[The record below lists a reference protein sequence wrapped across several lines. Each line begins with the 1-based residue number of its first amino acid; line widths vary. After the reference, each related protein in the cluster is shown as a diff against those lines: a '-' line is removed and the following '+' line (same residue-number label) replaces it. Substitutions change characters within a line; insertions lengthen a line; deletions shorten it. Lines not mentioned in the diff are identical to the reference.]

1 MDAQEATHIL
11 EEQRTRGL
19 ATIAEAPDAGAL
31 RAAEVAVLGRKSR
44 YADVQRS
51 LATLPSED
59 RKTVGKL
66 ANEVRSAL
74 ETELE
79 RRREELAR
87 TDEERLLE
95 ADAVDVTL
103 PGRQPRT
110 GSLHPLTIVE
120 QRIVDIFTRMGYRVA
135 EGPEV
140 ETDWYNFQ
148 ALNIPPDHPART
160 MKDSLFLDVAGR
172 SDLLLRTETS
182 AIQIRTMEKQQP
194 PVYVVAP
201 GRVFRRE
208 SADATHSSVFHQ
220 VEGLAVDEGLSF
232 ADLKGTL
239 EAFAKA
245 MFGPEQRI
253 RLVPSYFPFVE
264 PGAQVDV
271 SCFICGGAG
280 CRVCGNGWIEILG
293 AGMVHPA
300 VLENVGYDSERYTG
314 FAFGL
319 GIDRTAMPV
328 YGITDIRLLYESDVR
343 FLEQFGGVA

>member
-1 MDAQEATHIL
+1 MDAQEARRIL
-11 EEQRTRGL
+11 EEERASGL
-19 ATIAEAPDAGAL
+19 ATIANAVNSDDL
-31 RAAEVAVLGRKSR
+31 RSAEVAVLGRKSR

-51 LATLPSED
+51 LAALPPED

-79 RRREELAR
+79 RRREELSRA
-87 TDEERLLE
+87 DEERLLA

-103 PGRQPRT
+103 PGRRPRT

-172 SDLLLRTETS
+172 SDVLLRTETS

-194 PVYVVAP
+194 PVY
-201 GRVFRRE
+201 
-208 SADATHSSVFHQ
+208 
-220 VEGLAVDEGLSF
+220 
-232 ADLKGTL
+232 
-239 EAFAKA
+239 
-245 MFGPEQRI
+245 I
-253 RLVPSYFPFVE
+253 
-264 PGAQVDV
+264 
-271 SCFICGGAG
+271 
-280 CRVCGNGWIEILG
+280 
-293 AGMVHPA
+293 
-300 VLENVGYDSERYTG
+300 
-314 FAFGL
+314 
-319 GIDRTAMPV
+319 
-328 YGITDIRLLYESDVR
+328 
-343 FLEQFGGVA
+343 

>member
-11 EEQRTRGL
+11 EEERTRGL
-19 ATIAEAPDAGAL
+19 ALIADAPDAGAL

-51 LATLPSED
+51 LAALPPED

-79 RRREELAR
+79 RRRRELSRA
-87 TDEERLLE
+87 DEERLLE

-103 PGRQPRT
+103 PGRRPRT

-194 PVYVVAP
+194 PVYIVAP
-201 GRVFRRE
+201 
-208 SADATHSSVFHQ
+208 
-220 VEGLAVDEGLSF
+220 
-232 ADLKGTL
+232 
-239 EAFAKA
+239 
-245 MFGPEQRI
+245 
-253 RLVPSYFPFVE
+253 
-264 PGAQVDV
+264 
-271 SCFICGGAG
+271 AG
-280 CRVCGNGWIEILG
+280 CSG
-293 AGMVHPA
+293 ANPPTRPTPRC
-300 VLENVGYDSERYTG
+300 S
-314 FAFGL
+314 
-319 GIDRTAMPV
+319 
-328 YGITDIRLLYESDVR
+328 IRWRGSR
-343 FLEQFGGVA
+343 STRASRSRI